1 MKYFFIIFT
10 ERTRQLS
17 NKATQQSNSRA
28 KSNAAEQQQS
38 KKQQSITKT
47 TKTPKTMKRFLAA
60 SILFLAALAGAEAQ
74 TGTWS
79 GKLDIQGTK
88 LPLVFHLDDENP
100 TMDSPDQGAKGIPIQ
115 IERRPAGK
123 LLIKIPSLGASYEGN
138 WMIRQIVGT
147 FTQMDISLPLTLKPG
162 EDKPNRPQTPQGPFP
177 YTSEEVTF
185 TNGDIVLNGTLVL
198 PEGYDRTT
206 PALVMVTGSGQQ
218 NRDEEIYGHKPFA
231 VISDALARAGIA
243 TLRYDD
249 RGYGAKGADLSG
261 CTTDD
266 FKNDALAGID
276 LLRGRFDKVGV
287 IGHSEGGTIALMLA
301 AERKAD
307 FIVSLAGMVISGAET
322 LLLQNRISLAQAG
335 MSQETIDTYCRI
347 LGEAFEAA
355 INGGSA
361 PDPERYDLADALK
374 QNYLAVVSQIRSP
387 YLHHFISLDMR
398 KLLDKVTCPVLALNG
413 TKDLQVEAESNLSAL
428 AAGMTANN
436 IRKIEKVEGVNHL
449 FQHCTTGAV
458 TEYGEIEETIAPEVL
473 ETITKWIQTT
483 IKHHK

>member
-1 MKYFFIIFT
+1 M
-10 ERTRQLS
+10 
-17 NKATQQSNSRA
+17 
-28 KSNAAEQQQS
+28 
-38 KKQQSITKT
+38 
-47 TKTPKTMKRFLAA
+47 
-60 SILFLAALAGAEAQ
+60 
-74 TGTWS
+74 
-79 GKLDIQGTK
+79 
-88 LPLVFHLDDENP
+88 
-100 TMDSPDQGAKGIPIQ
+100 
-115 IERRPAGK
+115 
-123 LLIKIPSLGASYEGN
+123 
-138 WMIRQIVGT
+138 T
-147 FTQMDISLPLTLKPG
+147 FTS
-162 EDKPNRPQTPQGPFP
+162 
-177 YTSEEVTF
+177 
-185 TNGDIVLNGTLVL
+185 GDVVLNGTLVL
-198 PEGYDRTT
+198 PEGYTKTT

-249 RGYGAKGADLSG
+249 RGYGANAADISG

-266 FKNDALAGID
+266 FKNDALSGID

-301 AERKAD
+301 AEQKAD

-347 LGEAFEAA
+347 LGEAFVAE

-361 PDPERYDLADALK
+361 PDPGKYDLPDDLK
-374 QNYLAVVSQIRSP
+374 QNYLAVLSQIRTP
-387 YLHHFISLDMR
+387 YLHYFISLDMR
-398 KLLDKVTCPVLALNG
+398 KLLDKIGCPVLALNG

-483 IKHHK
+483 IQHRK